1 MMLKYWAKF
10 SMDRN
15 QYTSEVRGTTSL
27 CTIWGSD
34 SYIYILSICMQH
46 YRKKK
51 DRKEKIKELLK
62 VNEVDSQKKKRVLD
76 VEYLI
81 H

>member
-1 MMLKYWAKF
+1 MLKYWAKF

-15 QYTSEVRGTTSL
+15 QYTSSEVHETTSL
-27 CTIWGSD
+27 CTSWGSV

-46 YRKKK
+46 YREKKE
-51 DRKEKIKELLK
+51 RKEKIKELLK
-62 VNEVDSQKKKRVLD
+62 VNEVDSQKKRVLD